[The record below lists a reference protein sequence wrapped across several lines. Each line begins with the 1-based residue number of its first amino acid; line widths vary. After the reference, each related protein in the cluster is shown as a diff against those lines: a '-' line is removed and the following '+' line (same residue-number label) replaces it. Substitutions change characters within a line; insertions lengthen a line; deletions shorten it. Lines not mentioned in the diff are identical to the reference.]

1 MRNESVEKLIP
12 QIAIFPAKSR
22 SAMTRLSKLFDY
34 LFVLRPMLFLPVW
47 TVFSAGFFS
56 AKRFLPLPMQVD
68 NSGWGLTIGIALT
81 LLMGS
86 AFILN
91 QIVDVP
97 TDRLNRKL
105 FLIADG
111 HIPVKIA
118 ILETVILG
126 ILPLAI
132 AAIFSIKMAGLFIA
146 IYLVTGIFYSLP
158 AFKWKDRPWLGLLAN
173 ALGAILI
180 FACGWWI
187 KNISLLQPLLHAMPY
202 AAAVSAVY
210 IFTTVLDQ
218 KGDMKFNKKTFAVC
232 FGLRTVIWAGL
243 FFEIVAL
250 VSAWLLN
257 DPLIFYPALLALPFF
272 IRAAHRQSWPEV
284 IRAIKFP
291 ILFLSVA
298 ICWFLPNYFF
308 LLALTY
314 YLSKWYYYFRFGL
327 HYPNLDAS

>member
-1 MRNESVEKLIP
+1 MRNESVEKFIP
-12 QIAIFPAKSR
+12 QIAISPAKGR
-22 SAMTRLSKLFDY
+22 AAMTRLSKLFDY
-34 LFVLRPMLFLPVW
+34 LFVLRPMLFFPVW
-47 TVFSAGFFS
+47 TVFAAGFFS
-56 AKRFLPLPMQVD
+56 AKRFLPMAAQVD

-97 TDRLNRKL
+97 TDKLNKKL

-111 HIPVKIA
+111 HIPEKIA
-118 ILETVILG
+118 MLETMVLC
-126 ILPLAI
+126 ILPLVI
-132 AAIFSIKMAGLFIA
+132 AAMYSMAMAGLFVA
-146 IYLVTGIFYSLP
+146 IYLVTGILYSLP
-158 AFKWKDRPWLGLLAN
+158 VFKWKDRPWLGLVAN

-187 KNISLLQPLLHAMPY
+187 KNISLLQPLLHAIPY

-210 IFTTVLDQ
+210 IFTTVVDQ
-218 KGDMKFNKKTFAVC
+218 KGDEKYNKRTFAVC
-232 FGLRTVIWAGL
+232 FGLRAVIAAGL
-243 FFEIVAL
+243 IFELVAL
-250 VSAWLLN
+250 ISAFLLN

-272 IRAAHRQSWPEV
+272 VIAARRQVLPAI

-298 ICWFLPNYFF
+298 ICYFLPNYFF
-308 LLALTY
+308 LLAFTY
-314 YLSKWYYYFRFGL
+314 FLSKWYYYYRFGL
-327 HYPNLDAS
+327 HYPNLEAS